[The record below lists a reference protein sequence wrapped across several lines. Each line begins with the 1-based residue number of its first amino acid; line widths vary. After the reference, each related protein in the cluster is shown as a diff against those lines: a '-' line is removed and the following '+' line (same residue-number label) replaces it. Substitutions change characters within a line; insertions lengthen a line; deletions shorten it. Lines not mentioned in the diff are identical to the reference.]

1 MRMIHEFT
9 WRVAASLPKV
19 IGKVPFGTRMY
30 HELPE
35 VELTGE
41 RLNARSITPGG
52 DWILAADDGWAH
64 IDVRA
69 QLRADDGAL
78 IYVRYEGWIEP
89 TDKLQAAVQS
99 LTPTDFEDQAIHTSW
114 RFECGDERHA
124 WLNRSVFVGQGRLL
138 PAGPGMLG
146 MEHNIYRL
154 AQDT

>member
-1 MRMIHEFT
+1 MIHEFT

-69 QLRADDGAL
+69 QRRGSCV
-78 IYVRYEGWIEP
+78 YVR
-89 TDKLQAAVQS
+89 S
-99 LTPTDFEDQAIHTSW
+99 SRRLT
-114 RFECGDERHA
+114 
-124 WLNRSVFVGQGRLL
+124 
-138 PAGPGMLG
+138 
-146 MEHNIYRL
+146 YRT
-154 AQDT
+154 A